1 MAKAPGKNHR
11 KGISMIKLTRMF
23 PDDEAARKWIED
35 IRWPDGP
42 KCPYCRSENVQ
53 HPVKHK
59 TMTHRC
65 RNCRKWFSVRTG
77 TVMQN
82 SRLGLQIWVFASYL
96 MSTSLK
102 GEASMKLH
110 RNLEITQKTAWH
122 LAHRLRETW
131 GDKNVSPF
139 GGPVEAD
146 ESYFGGCRANKS
158 NAERRALKEA
168 GVGRGAVGKTAVA
181 GVKDRDTNKIVAK
194 VVHDTTAKTLQG
206 FVEEHTQE
214 GTQVYTDDAAAYV
227 GIDRPH
233 ETVRHSVSEYVR
245 DMAHTNG
252 MESYWAMMKRAHDGT
267 YHKMSPK
274 HLQRYVNEFSGRHNV
289 REQDTLDQMRGMIAN
304 MQGRFL
310 PYRMLKKD
318 NGLSSGARSG

>member
-1 MAKAPGKNHR
+1 MPQAPGKNHR
-11 KGISMIKLTRMF
+11 KGISMIALTRMF
-23 PDDEAARKWIED
+23 PNDEAARDWIES

-42 KCPYCRSENVQ
+42 KCPYCRGENVQ

-65 RNCRKWFSVRTG
+65 RTCRKWFSVRTG

-82 SRLGLQIWVFASYL
+82 SKLGYQVWVFASYL

-102 GEASMKLH
+102 GESSMKLH

-122 LAHRLRETW
+122 LAYRLRETW

-146 ESYFGGCRANKS
+146 ETYMGGKRANRS
-158 NAERRALKEA
+158 NAERKKLA
-168 GVGRGAVGKTAVA
+168 GRGPVDMTAVV
-181 GVKDRDTNKIVAK
+181 GVKDRETNQIVAK
-194 VVHDTTAKTLQG
+194 VVADTNAKALQG

-214 GTQVYTDDAAAYV
+214 DAQVYTDEGTAYV

-233 ETVRHSVSEYVR
+233 ESVKHSAIEYVR
-245 DMAHTNG
+245 GDVHTNG
-252 MESYWAMMKRAHDGT
+252 LESAWSMIKRGHKGT
-267 YHKMSPK
+267 YRKMSEK
-274 HLQRYVNEFSGRHNV
+274 YLHRYVREFVGRHNV
-289 REQDTLDQMRGMIAN
+289 READTIDQMRGMVAN

-318 NGLSSGARSG
+318 NGLSSGARS